1 MMVENSPQRI
11 DPFASLDG
19 VQIYRSS
26 HELLPRLSC
35 LNSMD
40 GPCQMA
46 RTETE
51 IQLFGFPTTLAPSA
65 LPDGLVKSFGRDIET
80 LVSSRVSAR
89 PACLVRR
96 PWGRHAAITTLAI
109 ALKGCENSPQRESGQ
124 GTGGSWL
131 GGQLCKQG
139 AQ

>member
-1 MMVENSPQRI
+1 MIATAFQRMIDRMRCSMSRSQLARSSRAGVVRLIGQSLEQIGRALRAMMMENSPQRI

-19 VQIYRSS
+19 VQICCSS

-51 IQLFGFPTTLAPSA
+51 IQLFGFPRIPSA
-65 LPDGLVKSFGRDIET
+65 LPDGLAKS
-80 LVSSRVSAR
+80 
-89 PACLVRR
+89 
-96 PWGRHAAITTLAI
+96 
-109 ALKGCENSPQRESGQ
+109 
-124 GTGGSWL
+124 
-131 GGQLCKQG
+131 
-139 AQ
+139 